1 MPLIAWP
8 VVSTRPR
15 GTSKRVRAIVETF
28 RVVFCPLRALL
39 RRSTAPFR
47 AVVPLQKLSARARKA
62 ILGLGAAAAGDR
74 ADELCGSMVR
84 LDGASRWCVSMV
96 RPGRDR
102 SQPGRGA
109 RWLEGSGPGG

>member
-15 GTSKRVRAIVETF
+15 GTSKRVRAIAETF

-84 LDGASRWCVSMV
+84 LDGAAGS
-96 RPGRDR
+96 R
-102 SQPGRGA
+102 SQPTRPRRSLARGV
-109 RWLEGSGPGG
+109 RPRQRR